1 MGSSNTVTLDIYKT
15 SVGTL
20 KVPRSIMQ
28 SDDKAIE
35 QYIAEHVSEVE
46 INDIDWEWDNPEE
59 C

>member
-1 MGSSNTVTLDIYKT
+1 
-15 SVGTL
+15 
-20 KVPRSIMQ
+20 MQ
-28 SDDKAIE
+28 SGDKAIE